1 MQEDAAPALSIL
13 LVDPNAGAS
22 AHTRTMLEAAGHSV
36 IFVHDWQAAETR
48 LTLHH
53 VEAVVM
59 CITTRGIGRTS
70 APARLRAAAP
80 RNAALPLLGLSPG
93 TDHLAPAE
101 ALAAGFDAV
110 ISRPFGAE
118 ALAAALREAIRHR
131 APPLLLDAAIRVA
144 LRLEH
149 GPAALAAQDAAAM
162 ETAARLFGPIL
173 ADGGA
178 AEAIAA
184 AAEEVAAAMD
194 GVGAVHAAAAAREVG
209 AQAALGRRAVR
220 PAMAALTSTRFAL
233 RRDRMTA
240 AIRDPIWAASDTP
253 PGDTP

>member
-1 MQEDAAPALSIL
+1 MQDDAPPPLSIL

-36 IFVHDWQAAETR
+36 IFVHDWTAAETR

-59 CITTRGIGRTS
+59 CITTRGIGRAS
-70 APARLRAAAP
+70 APERLRAAAP

-118 ALAAALREAIRHR
+118 ALAAALREAVRR
-131 APPLLLDAAIRVA
+131 RTPPMLLDADQRAA
-144 LRLEH
+144 LRETH
-149 GPAALAAQDAAAM
+149 GPAALAALDAAAM
-162 ETAARLFGPIL
+162 ETAARLLAPIL
-173 ADGGA
+173 ADGGT

-184 AAEEVAAAMD
+184 AAEEVAAAMQ
-194 GVGAVHAAAAAREVG
+194 GIGAVHAAAAVREVG
-209 AQAALGRRAVR
+209 AQAGLGRRAVR
-220 PAMAALTSTRFAL
+220 PAMATLTSTRVAL

-240 AIRDPIWAASDTP
+240 AIRDPIWAASDIA
-253 PGDTP
+253 PGDTT